1 MAPARRPGGLE
12 SRLVTGT
19 NGTVVLRRGAASDRA
34 FVLDL
39 GRRTSLDSMSAL
51 REVPPAMLQASFEQ
65 LVEFAF
71 DRQYVLLIA
80 ERDLEGPVGFLLM
93 LDDLP
98 DEVTALPQGFI
109 AYMAVE
115 PEARRRGVAEQLL
128 AAAED
133 AARVRG
139 LPHMALMVT
148 EDNDAARELYAHA
161 GYVTERRLLCKPL

>member
-1 MAPARRPGGLE
+1 MNGSGG
-12 SRLVTGT
+12 SIA
-19 NGTVVLRRGAASDRA
+19 LRRGGAADRS

-39 GRRTSLDSMSAL
+39 GSRTSLDSMSAL
-51 REVPPAMLQASFEQ
+51 RTVPAPLVETSFEH
-65 LVEFAF
+65 LVDFAF
-71 DRQYVLLIA
+71 ERQYVLLIA
-80 ERDLEGPVGFLLM
+80 ERDLDGPVGFLLM

-98 DEVTALPQGFI
+98 DEVTAMPQGFI

-115 PEARRRGVAEQLL
+115 PDARRRKVAAKLL

-148 EDNDAARELYAHA
+148 EDNAAARELYAQA